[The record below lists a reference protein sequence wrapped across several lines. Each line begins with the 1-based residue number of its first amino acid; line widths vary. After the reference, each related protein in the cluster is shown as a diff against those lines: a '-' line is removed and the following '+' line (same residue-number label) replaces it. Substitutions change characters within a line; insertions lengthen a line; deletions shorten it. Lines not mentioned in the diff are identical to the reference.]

1 MSDIKEQSVS
11 KWNAILTCG
20 LKCHRLKKNRVL
32 LLGKMN
38 AQVLQN
44 IKSLL
49 EHSVLNLTE
58 SSLWIIH
65 NAVLNQRALIT
76 KWP

>member
-1 MSDIKEQSVS
+1 MPSTE
-11 KWNAILTCG
+11 
-20 LKCHRLKKNRVL
+20 KKARVL

-49 EHSVLNLTE
+49 EHSVLNLT
-58 SSLWIIH
+58 
-65 NAVLNQRALIT
+65 
-76 KWP
+76 

>member
-11 KWNAILTCG
+11 K
-20 LKCHRLKKNRVL
+20 LKCHPYLWFKMPSTEKKARVL

-49 EHSVLNLTE
+49 EHSVLNLT
-58 SSLWIIH
+58 
-65 NAVLNQRALIT
+65 
-76 KWP
+76 